1 MSSTDVV
8 VGSVGLPTNNIP
20 PKKPSY
26 LIILEN
32 VRGKTKND
40 ENFIAVDKPELLN
53 GFIQV
58 KGFFCELSADEISK
72 SFLTVLTDSN
82 KELYV
87 EMMFPWHRVKS
98 VKSLIFKA
106 K

>member
-1 MSSTDVV
+1 MSNDVAV
-8 VGSVGLPTNNIP
+8 LPVGLPTNTAINRKP
-20 PKKPSY
+20 PY
-26 LIILEN
+26 LVILEN
-32 VRGKTKND
+32 MKGKTKND

-58 KGFFCELSADEISK
+58 KGFFCELESGEISK
-72 SFLTVLTDSN
+72 SFLTLLTDAN

-98 VKSLIFKA
+98 IKSLIFKA

>member
-1 MSSTDVV
+1 MSNDVAV
-8 VGSVGLPTNNIP
+8 LPVGLPTNAAIN
-20 PKKPSY
+20 KKPPH

-32 VRGKTKND
+32 MRGKTKND
-40 ENFIAVDKPELLN
+40 ENFIAIDRPELLN

-58 KGFFCELSADEISK
+58 KGFFCELDPDEISK
-72 SFLTVLTDSN
+72 SFLTVLTESN

-87 EMMFPWHRVKS
+87 EMMFPWHRIKVI
-98 VKSLIFKA
+98 KSLIYKA